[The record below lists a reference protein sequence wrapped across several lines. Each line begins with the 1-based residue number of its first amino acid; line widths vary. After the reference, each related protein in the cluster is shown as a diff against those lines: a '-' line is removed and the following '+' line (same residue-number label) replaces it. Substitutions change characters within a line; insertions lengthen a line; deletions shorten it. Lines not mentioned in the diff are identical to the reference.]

1 MKIKLFL
8 FILVASG
15 VINTAWAEKVA
26 IVYDESSPQASYAA
40 RKLSE
45 TLKSEGHELQKK
57 HVGYDYLISLA
68 THPERLKPE
77 AFSIIP
83 QGKIITVLGGDNRG
97 MI

>member
-8 FILVASG
+8 FILVASS

-45 TLKSEGHELQKK
+45 VLKSEGKK
-57 HVGYDYLISLA
+57 
-68 THPERLKPE
+68 
-77 AFSIIP
+77 
-83 QGKIITVLGGDNRG
+83 
-97 MI
+97 